1 MSFNENSRV
10 KIPALLHLM
19 KLGYQYIPISQQNRR
34 GDTNIFEDVFLESLI
49 RINSGV
55 AREEILRIL
64 DEVSLELD
72 YEDLGRK
79 FYQRLTATSG
89 IKLIDFQNFNNNSFH
104 ITAELT
110 AKNGDEEFRP
120 DITILINGMPLAFVE
135 VKKPHNKEG
144 VIAER
149 SRINARFK
157 NKHFRRFANITQLMV
172 FSNNME
178 YEDGIVEPVFGAFYA
193 TPAYADLQFN
203 FFREDEDYPV
213 KQKLRTISELEEN
226 AVLKDNNLL
235 VIKHS
240 PEFKTNKEPYTPT
253 HRILT
258 SLFSKERLAF
268 LLRYA
273 IAYVEEEIG
282 LQKHIMRYPQ
292 LFATMAIA
300 AKLAE
305 GKRKGIIWHTQ
316 GSGKT
321 ALAFYNVKHLTDYY
335 QKQNVIPK
343 FYFIV
348 DRLDLLIQASTEF
361 VNRGLKVNQVNSRQ
375 AFIDDLQ
382 IAGAIHNDSGKA
394 EITVVNIQKFSEDA
408 TVIKLP
414 DYDINTQ
421 RIYFLD
427 EAHRSYNPKGNYL
440 ANLINS
446 DKNAVII
453 ALTGTPLLKEVAK
466 EYDSKLLFGNY
477 IHKYYYNRS
486 IADGYTLR
494 LIREEIEGRFKKEM
508 KVVID
513 QILEDTKLLKGD
525 IKASDV
531 YAKKPFAQGL
541 LDYITKDLQE
551 FRNYWQDKT
560 LGGLVVC
567 DSSKQAKMLFQ
578 LFEEQY
584 GKQEIDASKLTE
596 SPAPYGEQ
604 EIDANKLPIAAEPA
618 VPYGNPKKENL
629 TAALILHDENDKT
642 IRKDLIK
649 AYKAGKIDLLFV
661 YNMLLTGFD
670 AKRLKKLYLARVIQ
684 DHNLLQTLTRVN
696 RPYKKYQYGYVVDF
710 ADISEAFDRTNQL
723 YFRELQEQLGDEMEM
738 YSHLFKSE
746 AEIRAEIENIK
757 EILFHYDTENR
768 ELFSQQ
774 ISQLTDKKE
783 LMLLVKALRTAKEL
797 KNLIA
802 LQGFEELGELVDFD
816 VLNRLL
822 IEAQNRLDNLNFIEN
837 IGHDD
842 ATQNLLDTALE
853 DIIFQFIKVGEEELK
868 LADELKEQL
877 RKTREAL
884 QSNFDQVDPHFVSLK
899 EELERIFKKKNLTE
913 TTQAEM
919 VENLPLL
926 RKIYDQAKE
935 LNRKN
940 ALLRAKYNNDEKYA
954 RVHKRL
960 TEKGMLNAKEM
971 QLHRALMQV
980 KNEVDNKLEGQEDYL
995 INEALFDRYLI
1006 RLVSQKFVMD
1016 EKLDLDT
1023 NTRQNIST
1031 LIGKEYFQLYHNRI

>member
-19 KLGYQYIPISQQNRR
+19 KLGYQYIPLNSHHRR
-34 GDTNIFEDVFLESLI
+34 YDTNIFEEIFTESLT
-49 RINSGV
+49 RINPGITQ
-55 AREEILRIL
+55 EEIQRVL
-64 DEVSLELD
+64 DELSLELD
-72 YEDLGRK
+72 YEDIGEK
-79 FYQRLTATSG
+79 FYQRLIATSG
-89 IKLIDFQNFNNNSFH
+89 IKLIDFKNFDNNSFH
-104 ITAELT
+104 VTAELT
-110 AKNGDEEFRP
+110 AKGGDEEFRP
-120 DITILINGMPLAFVE
+120 DITVLINGIPLAFVE

-193 TPAYADLQFN
+193 TSSYSDLQFN
-203 FFREDEDYPV
+203 YFREDEDYPV
-213 KQKLRTISELEEN
+213 KQKLVPISEQEEN
-226 AVLKDNNLL
+226 NLLKDNNLL

-240 PEFKTNKEPYTPT
+240 PEFKINKDPNTPT

-268 LLRYA
+268 ILRYA
-273 IAYVEEEIG
+273 IAYVKEENG
-282 LQKHIMRYPQ
+282 VQKHIMRYPQ
-292 LFATMAIA
+292 IFATMAIA
-300 AKLAE
+300 AKLDE

-321 ALAFYNVKHLTDYY
+321 ALAYYNVRHLIDYY

-348 DRLDLLIQASTEF
+348 DRIDLLIQATAEF
-361 VNRGLKVNQVNSRQ
+361 SNRGLKVKQVNSRQ
-375 AFIDDLQ
+375 DFINDLK
-382 IAGAIHNDSGKA
+382 IAGAIHNDSGKP
-394 EITVVNIQKFSEDA
+394 EITVINIQKFSEDA
-408 TVIKLP
+408 TIVQLP
-414 DYDINTQ
+414 AYDINTQ

-427 EAHRSYNPKGNYL
+427 EAHRGYNPKGNYL

-494 LIREEIEGRFKKEM
+494 LIREEIEGSFKIEM
-508 KVVID
+508 KDVME
-513 QILEDTKLLKGD
+513 QIKLLKGD
-525 IKASDV
+525 LKASDV
-531 YAKKPFAQGL
+531 YADRRFAQGL
-541 LDYITKDLQE
+541 LDYITKDLKE
-551 FRNYWQDKT
+551 FRDYWQDQS
-560 LGGLVVC
+560 LGGMVVC

-578 LFEEQY
+578 LFEERHGQ
-584 GKQEIDASKLTE
+584 QETDAS
-596 SPAPYGEQ
+596 Q
-604 EIDANKLPIAAEPA
+604 LPMAAEPN
-618 VPYGNPKKENL
+618 VSYGNNAEKPL
-629 TAALILHDENDKT
+629 MAALILHDENDKN
-642 IRKDLIK
+642 IRKELIK
-649 AYKAGKIDLLFV
+649 AYKSGKIDILFV

-696 RPYKKYQYGYVVDF
+696 RPYKQYKYGYVVDF
-710 ADISEAFDRTNQL
+710 ADISKAFDRTNNL
-723 YFRELQEQLGDEMEM
+723 YFKELQEELGDEMKM
-738 YSHLFKSE
+738 YSNLFISE
-746 AEIRAEIENIK
+746 TKIRNEIDNIR
-757 EILFHYDTENR
+757 ELLFHYDTDNR
-768 ELFSQQ
+768 EIFSQQ
-774 ISQLTDKKE
+774 IAQLTNKTE
-783 LMLLVKALRTAKEL
+783 LLKLVKALRTAKEL

-802 LQGFEELGELVDFD
+802 LQGLQELGELVDFD
-816 VLNRLL
+816 ILNRLL
-822 IEAQNRLDNLNFIEN
+822 IEAQNRLENLNFVEN
-837 IGHDD
+837 IGNEE
-842 ATQNLLDTALE
+842 ATQNILNAALE
-853 DIIFQFIKVGEEELK
+853 NIIFQFIKIGEEELK

-884 QSNFDQVDPHFVSLK
+884 QNNFDQSDPHFVSLK
-899 EELERIFKKKNLTE
+899 EELERIFRKKNLTE
-913 TTQAEM
+913 TTQADM

-926 RKIYDQAKE
+926 RKIYDEAKE

-940 ALLRAKYNNDEKYA
+940 TLLKAKYSNDEKYA
-954 RVHKRL
+954 RIHKRL
-960 TEKGMLNAKEM
+960 TEKGVLSAKEM

-980 KNEVDNKLEGQEDYL
+980 KRDVDNKLEGQEDYL
-995 INEALFDRYLI
+995 SNEALFDRYLVK
-1006 RLVSQKFVMD
+1006 LVAQQFVIN

-1023 NTRQNIST
+1023 DTRQNISM
-1031 LIGKEYFQLYHNRI
+1031 LIGKEYFQLYHNR

>member
-1 MSFNENSRV
+1 MAFNENSRV

-19 KLGYQYIPISQQNRR
+19 KLGYQYIPISLQNRR
-34 GDTNIFEDVFLESLI
+34 EDTNIFEDIFVESLM
-49 RINSGV
+49 RINSEV
-55 AREEILRIL
+55 SQEEILRLL
-64 DEVSLELD
+64 DEISLELD
-72 YEDLGRK
+72 YEDLGRR
-79 FYQRLTATSG
+79 FYQRLTASSG
-89 IKLIDFQNFNNNSFH
+89 IKLIDFKNFNNNSFH
-104 ITAELT
+104 VTAELT

-144 VIAER
+144 VLAER
-149 SRINARFK
+149 SRINSRFK

-193 TPAYADLQFN
+193 TAAYADLHFN
-203 FFREDEDYPV
+203 YFREDEDFPV
-213 KQKLRTISELEEN
+213 KQKLDTVSELEEN
-226 AVLKDNNLL
+226 ALLKDNNLL

-240 PEFKTNKEPYTPT
+240 PEFKVNKVPQTPT

-268 LLRYA
+268 ILRYA
-273 IAYVEEEIG
+273 IAYVEEESG

-292 LFATMAIA
+292 LFATKAIA
-300 AKLAE
+300 SKLDDN
-305 GKRKGIIWHTQ
+305 KRKGIIWHTQ

-321 ALAFYNVKHLTDYY
+321 ALAFFNVKHLTDYY
-335 QKQNVIPK
+335 QKKNIIPK

-348 DRLDLLIQASTEF
+348 DRIDLLIQSSAEF
-361 VNRGLKVNQVNSRQ
+361 ANRGLKVNQVNSRQ
-375 AFIDDLQ
+375 EFINDLQ
-382 IAGAIHNDSGKA
+382 VVGAIHNDSGQP

-421 RIYFLD
+421 RVYFLD

-446 DKNAVII
+446 DRNAVII
-453 ALTGTPLLKEVAK
+453 ALTGTPLLREVAK
-466 EYDSKLLFGNY
+466 EYDSKLLFGSY

-494 LIREEIEGRFKKEM
+494 LIREEIEGSFKMEM
-508 KVVID
+508 KEVME
-513 QILEDTKLLKGD
+513 QIKLLKGD

-531 YAKKPFAQGL
+531 YAEKPFAQGL
-541 LDYITKDLQE
+541 LDYITKDLNE
-551 FRNYWQDKT
+551 FRDYWQDES
-560 LGGLVVC
+560 LGGMVVC

-584 GKQEIDASKLTE
+584 GEQETNADKLPMAAE
-596 SPAPYGEQ
+596 PSAPYG
-604 EIDANKLPIAAEPA
+604 KR
-618 VPYGNPKKENL
+618 KKREL
-629 TAALILHDENDKT
+629 TAALILHDENDKA
-642 IRKDLIK
+642 IRKNLIK
-649 AYKAGKIDLLFV
+649 AYKGGKVDILFV

-696 RPYKKYQYGYVVDF
+696 RPYKTYQYGYVVDF
-710 ADISEAFDRTNQL
+710 ADISKAFDRTNQL
-723 YFRELQEQLGDEMEM
+723 YFKELQDQLGDEMDM
-738 YSHLFKSE
+738 YSNLFKSE
-746 AEIRAEIENIK
+746 TEIRAEIENIK
-757 EILFHYDTENR
+757 ETLFHYDTENR

-774 ISQLTDKKE
+774 ISQLSDKKE
-783 LMLLVKALRTAKEL
+783 LLQLVKALRTAKEL

-802 LQGFEELGELVDFD
+802 LQGLDELGELVDFE

-837 IGHDD
+837 IGH
-842 ATQNLLDTALE
+842 AETSHNLLNAALE

-868 LADELKEQL
+868 LADELKDQL

-884 QSNFDQVDPHFVSLK
+884 QSNFDQNDPVFVNLR

-926 RKIYDQAKE
+926 RKIYDEAKE

-940 ALLRAKYNNDEKYA
+940 ALLKAKYSNDEKYV
-954 RVHKRL
+954 RIHKRL
-960 TEKGMLNAKEM
+960 TEKGKLNAKEM
-971 QLHRALMQV
+971 QLHRALMLV
-980 KNEVDNKLEGQEDYL
+980 KNEVDDRLEGQEDYL
-995 INEALFDRYLI
+995 NNEALFERYLI
-1006 RLVSQKFVMD
+1006 RLVAQKFVVD
-1016 EKLDLDT
+1016 EKIGLDT
-1023 NTRQNIST
+1023 EMRQNIST
-1031 LIGKEYFQLYHNRI
+1031 LIGKEYFQLYDNRL